1 MTTESLT
8 LYRTVHKIEVDR
20 SGETPRC
27 VTDGIPVYRV
37 LSTRYQHDLNVI
49 RRLVR
54 EEAEATV
61 RELAVRPTSEE
72 ARVSAAIER
81 ITGDF
86 AAYMGEDDDESDFD
100 RESQPEFNGS
110 FR

>member
-1 MTTESLT
+1 MNESLT

-20 SGETPRC
+20 SGDTPRC

-54 EEAEATV
+54 EEAAATV
-61 RELAVRPTSEE
+61 RELAVRPSSEE
-72 ARVSAAIER
+72 QRVSLAIER
-81 ITGDF
+81 I
-86 AAYMGEDDDESDFD
+86 SRDFD
-100 RESQPEFNGS
+100 EEVEYDREGDPAFNGS